1 MGVFGA
7 FRGVLGGTW
16 HTTDWSRQ
24 LPNLRTSKFQSIVFA
39 LSARISHRVCAL
51 PVYNPPSNAN
61 THTREKKI
69 ESTEQKRDTHST
81 LCHIRFHPLVQFFF
95 VCLFFPLFLLPLFF
109 FAFPLFQFSF
119 VFFLWRFYFPHI
131 YLTTT
136 RISTL
141 YVLFTFFSR
150 RFPFFFFFFHFRME
164 LCARTKRK
172 FPL

>member
-61 THTREKKI
+61 THTREKKV

-95 VCLFFPLFLLPLFF
+95 VCLFFYCHFFFLLFHFSNFPSYSFSGVFIFPIYIQLPHVYLHFTFYLLFF
-109 FAFPLFQFSF
+109 PVVFLFS
-119 VFFLWRFYFPHI
+119 
-131 YLTTT
+131 
-136 RISTL
+136 
-141 YVLFTFFSR
+141 
-150 RFPFFFFFFHFRME
+150 FFFFFHFRME